1 MSLYK
6 KPKQIKYKKCKKGR
20 LKKLE
25 FKVTNLKFGTFGLK
39 AAESGVIKSNQLLAA
54 KQAIIKK
61 IRKKGKIWVTLFPYM
76 SITCKPNGSRMGK
89 GKGPILHWAFKINSG
104 TILFEICGPNNL
116 VIFSALKTAG
126 SKLPIKTKFFN

>member
-25 FKVTNLKFGTFGLK
+25 FKVTSLKFGTFGLK

-61 IRKKGKIWVTLFPYM
+61 VKKKGKI
-76 SITCKPNGSRMGK
+76 
-89 GKGPILHWAFKINSG
+89 
-104 TILFEICGPNNL
+104 
-116 VIFSALKTAG
+116 
-126 SKLPIKTKFFN
+126 